1 MFFSLVSFFSFPY
14 LAFYEEPYALESL
27 TFANFQFYYLFYP
40 YLCDESN
47 ILGGFLQIS
56 SSKYRHVSNHLDKLG
71 FKEYRTRDMKAS
83 LLKIDSTI
91 FENIINP
98 ICPTLS
104 TYSPYSTY
112 SPLDNIKPLKSNV
125 EGMVN
130 YVEEEKIPM
139 VNMVKYG
146 ENGES
151 IERGGSNLEPRQEQN
166 NDFSKKT
173 IKKRKRYFFSNEE
186 LEKAAP
192 EFRDFLGEQE

>member
-1 MFFSLVSFFSFPY
+1 
-14 LAFYEEPYALESL
+14 
-27 TFANFQFYYLFYP
+27 
-40 YLCDESN
+40 
-47 ILGGFLQIS
+47 
-56 SSKYRHVSNHLDKLG
+56 
-71 FKEYRTRDMKAS
+71 MKAS